1 MWPKTEEEA
10 AVAGL
15 FERMSLVI
23 KSKLSRL
30 LDRAEDPGET
40 LDY

>member
-1 MWPKTEEEA
+1 MPQRTEEED

-15 FERMSLVI
+15 LERMSLVI

-30 LDRAEDPGET
+30 LDRA
-40 LDY
+40 